1 VRVRGRWAAKCAAFL
16 VLVPALIAV
25 LSWVVMSLWNALI
38 PALFH
43 GPVVSFWQAV
53 GLLVLSKILFG
64 GFRGRGGHHGWHRG
78 RWGREMMRQ
87 KWETLTPEERDR
99 LRARFKGRGCW
110 GSYEPPANEPPAP
123 AGDSFAGRSVAGR
136 SVTGEQTK
144 P

>member
-1 VRVRGRWAAKCAAFL
+1 VAKCAAFL

-43 GPVVSFWQAV
+43 GPLVSFWQAV

-64 GFRGRGGHHGWHRG
+64 GFRGRGGHHGWHGRHG
-78 RWGREMMRQ
+78 RWRGEMMRQ
-87 KWETLTPEERDR
+87 KWESLTPEERDR
-99 LRARFKGRGCW
+99 LRSKLRRRCGW
-110 GSYEPPANEPPAP
+110 GSDEPPSE
-123 AGDSFAGRSVAGR
+123 
-136 SVTGEQTK
+136 ELK

>member
-1 VRVRGRWAAKCAAFL
+1 MRFRGRWAAKCAAFL

-43 GPVVSFWQAV
+43 GPVVTFWQAV

-64 GFRGRGGHHGWHRG
+64 GFRGRGGHPGWHRG
-78 RWGREMMRQ
+78 HGRWRREMMRQ

-110 GSYEPPANEPPAP
+110 GSYEPPASEPPA
-123 AGDSFAGRSVAGR
+123 
-136 SVTGEQTK
+136 GEQTR

>member
-1 VRVRGRWAAKCAAFL
+1 MRFRGRWAAKCAAFL
-16 VLVPALIAV
+16 VLVPALIAA

-78 RWGREMMRQ
+78 RGRWRQEMMRQ
-87 KWETLTPEERDR
+87 KWETLTPEERER
-99 LRARFKGRGCW
+99 LRAKFKGRGCW
-110 GSYEPPANEPPAP
+110 GSYEPPA
-123 AGDSFAGRSVAGR
+123 S
-136 SVTGEQTK
+136 EQTK

>member
-1 VRVRGRWAAKCAAFL
+1 VRFRGFWAAKCAAFL
-16 VLVPALIAV
+16 VLVPALIAG

-38 PALFH
+38 PVLFH

-64 GFRGRGGHHGWHRG
+64 GFRGRGGRRG
-78 RWGREMMRQ
+78 HWQREMWRQ

-99 LRARFKGRGCW
+99 LRSKFRGRRCGW
-110 GSYEPPANEPPAP
+110 GSSEEPPP
-123 AGDSFAGRSVAGR
+123 
-136 SVTGEQTK
+136 TEQVK